1 MTFKELETQ
10 VSEYVYG
17 EDSGMLRIALA
28 SLISTRMKIGEPVWM
43 ILIGASS
50 SGKSQVLR
58 PLAMTDSK
66 FIHRVDDITENTFL
80 SGAKPGK
87 AGGEVSFLK
96 KVGSHGILV
105 ISDLTVLFS
114 RNSESKAA
122 ILSQFRMIYDG
133 EMVKHVGNSPKPIEW
148 KGSLGVIAGS
158 TPSIYGHFEEV
169 ADMGERFIY
178 YRMKSYNTEKATRLS
193 LDRKVF
199 GKDLDD
205 KLSKMYAEYVKDCVK
220 GASNK
225 PLNGLSSE
233 VHERILQIAM
243 FAAKLRTPA
252 HYDKYLKQID
262 RVPISEM
269 PMRVALQLSAIAKGL
284 MVMSL
289 NDTGSDVL
297 NESDIG
303 YVEWC
308 AYSLA
313 NEERRACL
321 KLLATVSWET
331 PMATQDIADKM
342 GLDTSITRMHL
353 QHLTAIGILERKG
366 GEGSFQWKYT
376 RKEEYNIVKRLEGIA
391 SNEAYTISLM
401 TSEDTSE
408 NDAFINAQ
416 WGEAS

>member
-10 VSEYVYG
+10 VAEYVYS
-17 EDSGMLRIALA
+17 EESGMLRIALA
-28 SLISTRMKIGEPVWM
+28 SLISTRLKSGDPIWL
-43 ILIGASS
+43 IIIGASS

-80 SGAKPGK
+80 SGAKAGK

-122 ILSQFRMIYDG
+122 IMSQFRMIYDG

-148 KGSLGVIAGS
+148 KGSLGVLAGS

-178 YRMKSYNTEKATRLS
+178 YRMKSYNTEKATRMS
-193 LDRKVF
+193 LDRKIF
-199 GKDLDD
+199 GKELDT
-205 KLSKMYAEYVKDCVK
+205 KLSAMYADYIKDCVK
-220 GASNK
+220 GAK
-225 PLNGLSSE
+225 DGVGGLSPE
-233 VHERILQIAM
+233 LHERILQIAM

-262 RVPISEM
+262 RVPVPEM

-289 NDTGSDVL
+289 NDTGSTVL
-297 NESDIG
+297 NEADIAH
-303 YVEWC
+303 VEWC

-313 NEERRACL
+313 NEERRSCL
-321 KLLATVSWET
+321 RVLAGVSWET
-331 PMATQDIADKM
+331 QVSTQVVADKI
-342 GLDTSITRMHL
+342 GLSTEVAKQHL
-353 QHLTAIGILERKG
+353 QHLTAIGILERHG
-366 GEGSFQWKYT
+366 GTDLGWSFSRQ
-376 RKEEYNIVKRLEGIA
+376 EEYKIVKRLEGIA
-391 SNEAYTISLM
+391 EESVYVQRALTTDEIG
-401 TSEDTSE
+401 EQ
-408 NDAFINAQ
+408 NAVAEES
-416 WGEAS
+416 W